1 MNKSADAAVA
11 VSAPRPR
18 NYYTE
23 PARIDVAGLSTA
35 YRREGKGEPVL
46 FLHGAGLT
54 RMWLPFYDAMAKSYE
69 FIAPEHPGFGGTPLP
84 DWLSGINDVV
94 LHYDEFLHQ
103 LGIDGCHLVGYSLGG
118 WLAAALASTY
128 PRRFSSLTLIAP
140 LGIRVDW
147 GDIPDIFQVGP
158 EGLWQRLFED
168 PSAMESVLPDAHN
181 LDEIEHGYGEASAFA
196 RLAWTP
202 RYDIGLPRKLA
213 RVACPSLIVLPERDR
228 LVPEAIG
235 LAYAEALPDVRV
247 ERIAGAGHALIVEQ
261 PDAVA
266 SVIAKHCSGD

>member
-1 MNKSADAAVA
+1 MNQNATTSATAAV
-11 VSAPRPR
+11 PRPR

-23 PARIDVAGLSTA
+23 PARIDVAGLATA
-35 YRREGKGEPVL
+35 YRREGDGESAL

-54 RMWLPFYDAMAKSYE
+54 RMWLPFYAAMAGHSD
-69 FIAPEHPGFGGTPLP
+69 FIAPEHPGFGETPLP
-84 DWLSGINDVV
+84 EWLSGIDDVV

-103 LGIDGCHLVGYSLGG
+103 LGVEDCHLVGYSLGG
-118 WLAAALASTY
+118 WLAAALAATF
-128 PRRFSSLTLIAP
+128 PRCFRSLTLIAP

-168 PSAMESVLPDAHN
+168 PAAMEAVLPDVHN

-202 RYDIGLPRKLA
+202 RYDISLPRKLS
-213 RVACPSLIVLPERDR
+213 RVACPGLIVLPERDR

-235 LAYAEALPDVRV
+235 LAYADALPDARV
-247 ERIAGAGHALIVEQ
+247 ERVAGTGHALIVEQ

-266 SVIAKHCSGD
+266 ALITAHCSGG